1 MGSRIRRAG
10 VKGGLKTAA
19 VLWLAGLV
27 SLPAHADELFPE
39 PAYVSLRESGQV
51 AKYPGQVIWPG
62 GPKMLYNSVTPDGRV
77 LVVSSPK
84 DGGVYFFDTATGR
97 HSAVTRTGKGAKG
110 LKISPDGKEVYVS
123 NEADDTVSVVD
134 VATRRVVATIATDDM
149 PHNVRFTRDGKT
161 AYATLQGGAG
171 LGVIDTRARK
181 LVRVIPTPGI
191 DAPHN
196 LDLSADERLAFI
208 RGVSHQVGVL
218 DLVSGEMRK
227 IIPVGQ
233 GHAGI
238 DVIPNGKLV
247 FTGAIADDVVTVIDA
262 DTLAIVKRIKVGF
275 GPHGVRASKDSRY
288 LYVSVTADD
297 EVCVID
303 IATLAVV
310 KKYAV
315 ASFPFWVGV
324 RGNP

>member
-1 MGSRIRRAG
+1 MCGRVRKSG
-10 VKGGLKTAA
+10 VKGGVKTAA
-19 VLWLAGLV
+19 VLLLAGFMV
-27 SLPAHADELFPE
+27 TPVIADELFPE

-62 GPKMLYNSVTPDGRV
+62 GPKMLYNSVSPDGRV

-84 DGGVYFFDTATGR
+84 DGGVYFFDTASGR
-97 HSAVTRTGKGAKG
+97 QSAVTRTGKGAKG

-123 NEADDTVSVVD
+123 NEGEDSISVVNM
-134 VATRRVVATIATDDM
+134 ATRQVVATIATEDM

-161 AYATLQGGAG
+161 AYVTLQGGAG

-181 LVRVIPTPGI
+181 LRRVIPTPSI

-208 RGVSHQVGVL
+208 RGVSNRVGVL
-218 DLVSGEMRK
+218 DLISGQMRK

-262 DTLAIVKRIKVGF
+262 DTLAIVKQIKVGF

-297 EVCVID
+297 EVYVID